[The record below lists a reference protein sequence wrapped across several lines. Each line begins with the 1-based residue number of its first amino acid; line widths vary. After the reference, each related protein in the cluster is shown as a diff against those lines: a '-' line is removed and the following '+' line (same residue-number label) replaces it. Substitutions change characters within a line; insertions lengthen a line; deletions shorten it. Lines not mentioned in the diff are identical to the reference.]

1 MTDPLLLYE
10 VADGIAILTLNNPRK
25 RNVLSRSLMTAL
37 KERLDAIREDT
48 DVGVVILRAE
58 GPVFSSGH
66 DLRELSEGTTEDHAS
81 IFALCTEVMEA
92 VRLLPQPVIAEIQ
105 GLATAAGCQLVA
117 SCDLAVASEG
127 ASFATPGVEIG
138 LFCTTPGVAVA
149 RAIAPRKALEM
160 LLTGTPVPAHEAQQ
174 AGLVNKVVPAED
186 LEKET
191 IALARRIAAVS
202 SATIRLGKEAF
213 HRQMALDRS
222 EAYKMAE
229 GIMVE
234 NLLASDAQEGIDA
247 FLGKRPPRWET

>member
-1 MTDPLLLYE
+1 M
-10 VADGIAILTLNNPRK
+10 
-25 RNVLSRSLMTAL
+25 
-37 KERLDAIREDT
+37 
-48 DVGVVILRAE
+48 
-58 GPVFSSGH
+58 
-66 DLRELSEGTTEDHAS
+66 
-81 IFALCTEVMEA
+81 
-92 VRLLPQPVIAEIQ
+92 Q
-105 GLATAAGCQLVA
+105 GLATASGCQLVA

-174 AGLVNKVVPAED
+174 AGLVNKVVPATD

-191 IALARRIAAVS
+191 MALARRIAAVS
-202 SATIRLGKEAF
+202 SATIRLGKKAF

-229 GIMVE
+229 GIIVE
-234 NLLASDAQEGIDA
+234 NLLASDAQRDRRI
-247 FLGKRPPRWET
+247 PRKAAAPIGGLRAGVLRLDLLSLVQAA